1 MLLREKNYDVEENK
15 IRRVWRLFLISLPFS
30 VLVLLFLFQFSK
42 ITLVRVFVGIAKIY
56 HQKLLKL
63 NSKKETFPLRI
74 NVV

>member
-1 MLLREKNYDVEENK
+1 MMLRKIKFDV
-15 IRRVWRLFLISLPFS
+15 FGDCFS
-30 VLVLLFLFQFSK
+30 FLVLLFLFQFSK

-63 NSKKETFPLRI
+63 NSKRETFPLRI